1 MIDNKFP
8 LDLKADP
15 NCEANICDLM
25 ERISLLEAT
34 VEGQSKDVLTIEEA
48 AKYLDITPKYLYKL
62 NHENIITYSRPKG
75 GKCYYNKG
83 DLNDWMLSSKRKSI
97 KQLETE
103 LK

>member
-8 LDLKADP
+8 LDLNADP
-15 NCEANICDLM
+15 NCEANICDLLD
-25 ERISLLEAT
+25 RIALLEAT
-34 VEGQSKDVLTIEEA
+34 VDNQSKDILTSEEA
-48 AKYLDITPKYLYKL
+48 SKYLDITQKYLYKL
-62 NHENIITYSRPKG
+62 NCENIITYSRPKG
-75 GKCYYNKG
+75 GKCYYKKD